1 MPKKPT
7 LPTSSPTGRGLT
19 VRVKTRDQRS
29 HSSAEWLERQLN
41 DPYVA
46 EARKR
51 GYRSRAAFKLIQL
64 DERFHL
70 LRAGLH
76 VIDLGAAPGGW
87 LQVTVPKLK
96 KKGALVG
103 IDLLPIDPI
112 EGATIVLGD
121 MLDPKTDARLKEAL
135 GRDKADLV
143 LSDMAAATTGHRQ
156 TDHIRTMALA
166 EAAYEFAEAILAPG
180 GAFVVKMFQGG
191 AERELLQR
199 IKQRFTKVSHAKPA
213 ASRQESSELY
223 LVAQGFKG

>member
-1 MPKKPT
+1 MPAKKPT
-7 LPTSSPTGRGLT
+7 LPTGRGL
-19 VRVKTRDQRS
+19 VQRVKTRDKRS

-46 EARKR
+46 EAKKL

-70 LRAGLH
+70 LRAGLR

-87 LQVTVPKLK
+87 MQVTVPRLK
-96 KKGALVG
+96 RKGTLVG

-112 EGATIVLGD
+112 EGAVILQGD
-121 MLDPKTDARLKEAL
+121 MLDPKTDAALKTAL
-135 GRDKADLV
+135 GSDKADLV

-156 TDHIRTMALA
+156 TDHIRTILLA
-166 EAAYEFAEAILAPG
+166 EAAYDFAESILAPN
-180 GAFVVKMFQGG
+180 GAFVVKLFQGG
-191 AERELLQR
+191 AERELLLR
-199 IKQRFTKVSHAKPA
+199 IKKRFVKVNHAKPA